1 MSQQLPLLRSLSV
14 LSTRRRDSEV
24 PAVMAC
30 RECEVTWRDVQGA
43 PCWFC
48 GEIGE
53 LANPKRLVL
62 D

>member
-1 MSQQLPLLRSLSV
+1 MSHQLPLLRSLSG
-14 LSTRRRDSEV
+14 LSARRGEVDV

-30 RECEVTWRDVQGA
+30 TDCDVTWRDVPGA

-48 GEIGE
+48 GGIGE